1 MKYKYAINKLDK
13 EKTAKAVGIS
23 IGVSAKHSK
32 EVCDMIRGK
41 KANTAVVMLKQ
52 VIDMKK
58 PVPYKKFHR
67 DLAHK
72 TKIGPGRYPV
82 KTCKEILSVVNGAI
96 VNAENKGLNADDL
109 FIKHICVHTAA
120 RPWHY
125 GRHRGRKMKRSHVE
139 VVLEEKEQKKK
150 VVKKPSK
157 IKTKGAEK

>member
-67 DLAHK
+67 EKSCKNH
-72 TKIGPGRYPV
+72 ISS
-82 KTCKEILSVVNGAI
+82 CKEIKV
-96 VNAENKGLNADDL
+96 
-109 FIKHICVHTAA
+109 
-120 RPWHY
+120 R
-125 GRHRGRKMKRSHVE
+125 
-139 VVLEEKEQKKK
+139 EEK
-150 VVKKPSK
+150 
-157 IKTKGAEK
+157 IKQETKATIRCIPFDMKEENGVCLFSGKSSEKRVLFAKAY